1 MVDLRIDYIKA
12 NGAASPKVFK
22 LKALQLAPGEAA
34 GLQDGDVVVQFDGKK
49 VAGANQLVVAIRAKN
64 VGDTVRLTVR
74 RAGQT
79 VDVTLTLQASN

>member
-1 MVDLRIDYIKA
+1 M
-12 NGAASPKVFK
+12 SPGTS
-22 LKALQLAPGEAA
+22 AEAA

>member
-1 MVDLRIDYIKA
+1 M
-12 NGAASPKVFK
+12 
-22 LKALQLAPGEAA
+22 
-34 GLQDGDVVVQFDGKK
+34 QFDGKK

-64 VGDTVRLTVR
+64 VGDTVRLTVL